1 MNTTAKPLIVPPILQ
16 PGDTIGL
23 VTPAGPIRDL
33 VAFAFGKQLLEDQG
47 FLVKVP
53 DDLFNQQD
61 FLAGSDQ
68 ERAYQFKTIWHD
80 PEVKAVLAV
89 RGGYGC
95 LRLLPLLDLAE
106 LAANPKL
113 LAGYSDLTVLLNE
126 VTRLTGLVTYH
137 APTLNSLQRC
147 DAASRHSFWGMLAG
161 DWRETIKPECLQ
173 VIRKGWGRGP
183 LTGGNLTSLVH
194 LLGTPHEITWR
205 RSILFLE
212 DTGEP
217 PYRIDRLLTHLERA
231 GCLRELGGLILG
243 SFTNNSGEEEAWTA
257 SVWARVLELA
267 GDGYPIW
274 GNFPTGHG
282 ERNLSLPL
290 GVTAEMDSTT
300 GTLRFV
306 TD

>member
-1 MNTTAKPLIVPPILQ
+1 MNATAKPLIIPPPLN

-23 VTPAGPIRDL
+23 VTPAGPVRDL
-33 VAFAFGKQLLEDQG
+33 VAFAFGKQLLEDRG
-47 FLVKVP
+47 FRVKAP

-68 ERAYQFKTIWHD
+68 ERACQFKTMWHD

-106 LAANPKL
+106 LAAAPKV
-113 LAGYSDLTVLLNE
+113 LAGFSDLTVLLNE
-126 VTRLTGLVTYH
+126 ITRLTGLVTYH
-137 APTLNSLQRC
+137 APVLNSLQRC
-147 DAASRHSFWGMLAG
+147 DETSRESFWRMLAG
-161 DWRETIKPECLQ
+161 EGGGILKPERLQ
-173 VIRKGWGRGP
+173 VIRQGWGLGP

-205 RSILFLE
+205 GSILFLE

-217 PYRIDRLLTHLERA
+217 PYRIDRLLTHLARA
-231 GCLRELGGLILG
+231 GCLRDLAGLILG
-243 SFTNNSGEEEAWTA
+243 TFTNNSGEEEAWTA
-257 SVWARVLELA
+257 AVWTRVLELA
-267 GDGYPIW
+267 GDNYPIW
-274 GNFPTGHG
+274 GNFPVGHG
-282 ERNLSLPL
+282 SRNLSLPL
-290 GVTAEMDSTT
+290 GVTTEMDSTT
-300 GTLRFV
+300 GTLSLS